1 MRLIKFFSIFVITAF
16 VFASCTNM
24 AKIQK
29 NKDPEYRLA
38 KADEFFAKKKYKNA
52 QTLYE
57 ELFASYKGNQRF
69 EELYYKYAY
78 TFYYLGM
85 YHEAEGLFKG
95 YLEVFPSSA
104 RAEEIDYMRAFSYY
118 KQSPRVEL
126 EQVNTKKAM
135 LMMQTFINTHPGSE
149 RNKDATVIID
159 EARAKLEQKEFKG
172 AKLYYNLGQY
182 RASGIAFSNL
192 MDNYPES
199 PKGEEYKLMV
209 VKSFY
214 QFAKRSIE
222 EKKMERY
229 EKVIT
234 EYQDFLDRYPDSP
247 LKKEVE
253 SYNNLSLNHI
263 KELQNEQTP
272 SSAKF

>member
-1 MRLIKFFSIFVITAF
+1 MRLIKFFSVLVVIALIST
-16 VFASCTNM
+16 SCSNM

-52 QTLYE
+52 QALYE
-57 ELFASYKGNQRF
+57 ELFATYKGNQKF

-104 RAEEIDYMRAFSYY
+104 RAEEIDYMRAYSYY

-126 EQVNTKKAM
+126 EQVNTRKAM

-149 RNKDATVIID
+149 RNKDAAAIID
-159 EARAKLEQKEFKG
+159 EARGKLEVKEYKG

-199 PKGEEYKLMV
+199 TRGEEYKLMV

-214 QFAKRSIE
+214 QFAKMSIE
-222 EKKMERY
+222 EKKLERY
-229 EKVIT
+229 EKVIS
-234 EYQDFLDRYPDSP
+234 EYQDFLDRYPESS

-263 KELQNEQTP
+263 KELKNEQTP